1 MRKDKTNISDKLKLE
16 KKINE
21 EFEVMLSGL
30 TLEELIGLKI
40 EVSARRLKGK
50 LYGIDLYNAMAK
62 IAKAAAFDYAYNFC
76 RSDESAASLL
86 GMNLHTFNLL
96 RTKYNKKKREQVD
109 GEL

>member
-1 MRKDKTNISDKLKLE
+1 MNKNKTNLSDRLKLD

-21 EFEVMLSGL
+21 EFEVMLGGL
-30 TLEELIGLKI
+30 TFEELIGLKI
-40 EVSARRLKGK
+40 EISARKLKGK

-62 IAKAAAFDYAYNFC
+62 IAKHAAFDYAYNNC
-76 RSDESAASLL
+76 RTDKSAAILL
-86 GMNLHTFNLL
+86 GMNLYKFNLL